1 MLFVPYPVCVG
12 LAQACETQQAGL
24 LMARLAKR
32 NEPVAQVPDVLTIL
46 LLPLKKQFCC
56 SLLYM
61 LVYLY
66 YVPCVLLVPKGMIWT
81 TRDRHKRRRP
91 DPFPAGPGGA
101 GL

>member
-46 LLPLKKQFCC
+46 LLPPIYACLF
-56 SLLYM
+56 
-61 LVYLY
+61 
-66 YVPCVLLVPKGMIWT
+66 VLRAMCIISTKRDDLDH
-81 TRDRHKRRRP
+81 TR
-91 DPFPAGPGGA
+91 PA
-101 GL
+101 